1 MPCTH
6 CESEE
11 NEYCDLDTMYPC
23 TPCSNNKELQDGK
36 LVHKSRVCVR
46 AHASEPAIDTQEAAL
61 PPRKPY
67 PWSRPSPPPTSLSP
81 PPPPPPPPPPRKRYP
96 WSRPSPPPR
105 KRYPWSRPTPPP
117 PPPPTPPQQQLVHVP
132 TESRILRYP
141 PPTGPRVPDYYQ
153 PERNQAVLGYHYY
166 KEHIDNCPPPRH
178 NPYPRPEHVGPH
190 GRRDQED
197 ALEWARRSYPR
208 GEPLYLLPNPPI
220 RRSPSSSYESE
231 MPPQESIVDLSRVW
245 DTTSGE
251 WLYRDVNY
259 HATPVDLVPA
269 QNEQAAE
276 GIAFIEPLA
285 PAENEQAAE
294 RNALIER
301 TINIRSIW
309 IWIAII
315 LCIEMVIFAW
325 FRGTGSG

>member
-96 WSRPSPPPR
+96 WSRPSPPP
-105 KRYPWSRPTPPP
+105 SSLSPPP

-132 TESRILRYP
+132 TEPSRAQQAQRWEESL
-141 PPTGPRVPDYYQ
+141 PRRKRWV
-153 PERNQAVLGYHYY
+153 RNEDFRSYAQYMNEVHG
-166 KEHIDNCPPPRH
+166 ISRPRH
-178 NPYPRPEHVGPH
+178 YITFRPEHVGPH

-208 GEPLYLLPNPPI
+208 GEPLYLLPDPPTS
-220 RRSPSSSYESE
+220 RSRSSSYEPE
-231 MPPQESIVDLSRVW
+231 VPTEEVIVDLSRVW

>member
-208 GEPLYLLPNPPI
+208 GEPLYLLPDPPTS
-220 RRSPSSSYESE
+220 RSRSSSYEPE
-231 MPPQESIVDLSRVW
+231 VPTEEVIVDLSRVW